1 MMDRALKESLDAG
14 STQDA
19 DSVNEQRM
27 LEMALKAS
35 LATSKNTKVHDN
47 ATVVLW
53 PLAVSRVK
61 ARKESDDSK

>member
-1 MMDRALKESLDAG
+1 MMDRALKESLDAA

-47 ATVVLW
+47 ATVVFV
-53 PLAVSRVK
+53 ATRCVEGK
-61 ARKESDDSK
+61 GQKGI

>member
-1 MMDRALKESLDAG
+1 MMDRALKESLDTA

-35 LATSKNTKVHDN
+35 LATSKETKVQRHRRFAITYCVEGKDQK
-47 ATVVLW
+47 
-53 PLAVSRVK
+53 RI
-61 ARKESDDSK
+61 